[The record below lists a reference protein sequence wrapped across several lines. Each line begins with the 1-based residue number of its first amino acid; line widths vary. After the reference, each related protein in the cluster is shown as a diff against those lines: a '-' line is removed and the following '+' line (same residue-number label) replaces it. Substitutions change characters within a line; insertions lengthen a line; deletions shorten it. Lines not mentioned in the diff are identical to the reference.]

1 MFETVKNED
10 FENQEIYYET
20 AESNLSVYQG
30 EVDKFKLSEQGG
42 LSYRGIINGKMG
54 YSFTEAFDDDAITM
68 LVNAAYVQS
77 SLLTLYAYMMEVE
90 TINLWNFP
98 SVDKDVSIDEKI
110 PFMIDLNNLRDRF

>member
-1 MFETVKNED
+1 MLNTWTDKLFEAGKNKG

-20 AESNLSVYQG
+20 AESLNLSVYQG

-68 LVNAAYVQS
+68 LVNAAYEN
-77 SLLTLYAYMMEVE
+77 AFA
-90 TINLWNFP
+90 I
-98 SVDKDVSIDEKI
+98 
-110 PFMIDLNNLRDRF
+110 